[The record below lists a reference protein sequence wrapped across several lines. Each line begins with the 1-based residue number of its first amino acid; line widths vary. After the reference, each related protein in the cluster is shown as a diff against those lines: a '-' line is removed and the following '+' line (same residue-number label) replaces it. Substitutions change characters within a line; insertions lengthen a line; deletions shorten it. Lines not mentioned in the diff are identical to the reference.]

1 MCLTAIL
8 NHIAYVNRTA
18 LSAEAATQEDL
29 EKVRKS
35 KVEWV
40 LNVTYITAMW
50 GLMLCLSNM
59 GRIYSPYGKKNITL
73 CFFNF
78 KFGLIIYGNAQAS
91 SLGGQK

>member
-1 MCLTAIL
+1 MPKIVKLSFVLFFQTRDVSLTAIL
-8 NHIAYVNRTA
+8 NHIAYVNRAA

-59 GRIYSPYGKKNITL
+59 GRPYSP
-73 CFFNF
+73 
-78 KFGLIIYGNAQAS
+78 FGNVFYY
-91 SLGGQK
+91 